1 MEMTPSP
8 AARTVTP
15 GRRATELFNLAIRI
29 ALVFGIVFFGN
40 LFLRDRFVRA
50 DLTQEKIYTI
60 SDATKKILS
69 ELTDRVT
76 IKAYVSEELPKS
88 VAHIPAR
95 LRDFLAEYE
104 TYGRGLVKVTFIDPK
119 TDAGEAE
126 IARQIGINPYP
137 LEEIQADQVKV
148 VNCYLSLAIFFGA
161 QQEHLNLPETGIN
174 EYDITR
180 AIRKVSKGELPKI
193 GVIAPDPPPR
203 NPSPDASPPV
213 TFQRFQTEL
222 ETQYRVQRVYTKTG
236 NPVPEDIGT
245 LLVIRPNGLS
255 PRDAFEIDQFVMRG
269 GKAIF
274 CLDGNEYQPTG
285 GGIKRTAIT
294 SGLDEMLDAYGVKLR
309 PELVLDKR
317 HNAVNVAQQQG
328 PIRVVQQIPYPFWL
342 RVQRDTMSPDSPI
355 VKNLDLVQL
364 FWAQPL
370 EIQKEKLGNVAVTDL
385 LKSSPDSWLRSDT
398 ANVNVDPVG
407 AAYLPPADKDRKSEV
422 LAALLVGKFRSSFA
436 GKEVPPVPPPA
447 DAPEGGAPP
456 GPGAGAGADG
466 FPPNLPPEIR
476 EQLQKRGLSTTPEKA
491 PAPGAPKETPP
502 APPKKELPP
511 PAPPQGEG
519 GTPAPAQPAP
529 AAQDKSPAPAPN
541 AAAPPAPAAT
551 DPQEDEFDESA
562 EPAEPPREVIAESPE
577 TRVLVIGD
585 SDFLADNFLESN
597 WAFFLNTIDWFAQ
610 DEDMISIRSRGAAD
624 RTIEKTEEG
633 ERKILKLT
641 GTLAL
646 PLFVA
651 IFGSVYLTLRKRGR
665 RTAAA
670 S

>member
-1 MEMTPSP
+1 MEMNTRP
-8 AARTVTP
+8 VTP
-15 GRRATELFNLAIRI
+15 GRRATEIFNLAIRI
-29 ALVFGIVFFGN
+29 VLVLGIVFFGN

-50 DLTQEKIYTI
+50 DLTEERIYTI
-60 SDATKKILS
+60 SDSTKKILS
-69 ELTDRVT
+69 ELTDLVT
-76 IKAYVSEELPKS
+76 VKAYVSEELPKS
-88 VAHIPAR
+88 VAHVPAR
-95 LRDFLAEYE
+95 LRDFLSEYE
-104 TYGRGLVKVTFIDPK
+104 TYGRGKVKVTFIDPK

-137 LEEIQADQVKV
+137 IEEIEADQAKV

-203 NPSPDASPPV
+203 NPNPQSPPPV
-213 TFQRFQTEL
+213 AFQLFQSEL

-245 LLVIRPNGLS
+245 LLVIRPNGLT

-274 CLDGNEYQPTG
+274 CLDGNEYQSTG
-285 GGIKRTAIT
+285 GGIQRTAIT
-294 SGLDEMLDAYGVKLR
+294 SGLDEVLDSYGVKLR

-317 HNAVNVAQQQG
+317 HNAVNVEQRQG
-328 PIRVVQQIPYPFWL
+328 PLRVVQQYSYPFWL
-342 RVQRDTMSPDSPI
+342 RVQRDTMSQDSPI

-370 EIQKEKLGNVAVTDL
+370 EIVKEKLGSVTVTEL

-398 ANVNVDPVG
+398 TNVNVDTTG
-407 AAYLPPADKDRKSEV
+407 AAYLAPAEKDRKSEI

-456 GPGAGAGADG
+456 GALPGAGADG

-476 EQLQKRGLSTTPEKA
+476 EQLEKRGLSTTPVES
-491 PAPGAPKETPP
+491 PGSGAPKESPP
-502 APPKKELPP
+502 PPPKKELPP

-519 GTPAPAQPAP
+519 AAPVPGKP
-529 AAQDKSPAPAPN
+529 AASPEGAPAPN
-541 AAAPPAPAAT
+541 AAAPPVPAAA
-551 DPQEDEFDESA
+551 DPQDEFDEPL

-585 SDFLADNFLESN
+585 SDFLSDNFLQSN

-610 DEDMISIRSRGAAD
+610 DEDMISIRSRGIAD
-624 RTIEKTEEG
+624 RTIEKTEPG
-633 ERKILKLT
+633 QRQLMKLT

-651 IFGSVYLTLRKRGR
+651 IFGTVYLSMRKRGR

-670 S
+670 A